1 MKKIIVLLA
10 TTAFSFSALAQIQVQ
25 VKESD
30 LPAEFKREPSYIQNR
45 ICGELMASLARMSA
59 GLYAANPNKPKLR
72 EAAITT
78 GTRAMVFVKANAP
91 LTDEERVRAR
101 KVAEQ
106 IEKSGSAKS
115 PVVLAYAFCE
125 QRAKRWLDE
134 GVVTPEDYRVTE
146 IEVRKA
152 LEASE
157 KPKKP

>member
-1 MKKIIVLLA
+1 MKKILVLLA
-10 TTAFSFSALAQIQVQ
+10 TTAFSFSALAQLQVQ

-30 LPAEFKREPSYIQNR
+30 LPSEFKSEPPYIQNR

-59 GLYAANPNKPKLR
+59 GLYSANPNKPKLR

-78 GTRAMVFVKANAP
+78 GTRAMVFVKANAA
-91 LTDEERVRAR
+91 LTDEERARAR

>member
-1 MKKIIVLLA
+1 MKKLLTLLA
-10 TTAFSFSALAQIQVQ
+10 TLALSSAVLAQSTGL
-25 VKESD
+25 VKEAD
-30 LPAEFKREPSYIQNR
+30 LPAGFKNEPPYIQNR
-45 ICGELMASLARMSA
+45 ICAELMAGIARMSA
-59 GLYAANPNKPKLR
+59 GLYAANPGKPKLR

-78 GTRAMVFVKANAP
+78 GTRAMVFVKANAA
-91 LTDEERVRAR
+91 LTDEERARAK

-106 IEKSGSAKS
+106 IEKSGSANT
-115 PVVLAYAFCE
+115 PVILAYAFCE